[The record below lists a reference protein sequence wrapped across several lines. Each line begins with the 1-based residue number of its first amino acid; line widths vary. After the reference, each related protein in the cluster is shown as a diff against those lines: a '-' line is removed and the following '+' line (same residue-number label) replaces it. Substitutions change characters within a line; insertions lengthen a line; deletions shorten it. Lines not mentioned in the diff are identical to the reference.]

1 MIYQTKLLRALILSL
16 LIVMASPIARGQ
28 NASTASSQ
36 DDEVLIKTNLVQ
48 TDVTVTDK
56 QNRFVEGLKQEDFVI
71 KVDGREQPITSF
83 EIVRGAR
90 LPSLTASKDATR
102 PAQESIVAP
111 SASAPRSVVFFVDD
125 LHLSPEGSLRAK
137 EVLNNFIKTR
147 LTPDLQVLIASSSGQ
162 IGFLQQFTTDANVM
176 REAVRRISYQSRQ
189 MIDNEKPPMSVYE
202 AQLIER
208 GDRDTLAYQ
217 VQTHASYFGY
227 PPNTAQITVTQR
239 ARNILRQS
247 SYINDAGL
255 KSLEQIATT
264 RTPTGDRRTV
274 FFISEGFILDN
285 RVGDSFR
292 KLERVLDAAA
302 RTGTVIYTLDAR
314 GLATGAIDA
323 SSQRTADLAL
333 ANPLGAGNP
342 FAGYNPT
349 AELRANQE
357 VLRTLAE
364 DTGGRALLNNND
376 LENLV
381 ARTLDE
387 TSTYY
392 LIGWRPDAVDETK
405 REPVF
410 KKIEVSLRNRKDVK
424 VRARR
429 GFYNRRVEEN
439 LAVTNRAVPTTTNA
453 ILNAA
458 LNEIVPRR
466 DIPVAMQTIFA
477 SPENNKA
484 NLTATVELISDVR
497 GAASEISGAS
507 LSTAPANSSLATI
520 DVACILLDA
529 KGKVVYSDG
538 RTATFTP
545 RANSSTANNN
555 AGDSSANASSDVK
568 GNRISTMFATT
579 VSEPGLYQ
587 FRVAAHDARSKRTGT
602 AFQWIEV
609 PKLEAGKIAL
619 SSIVAV
625 ELPAASTAANAST
638 GARPNVA
645 LRFNRNSRLLLQLV
659 IYNAATDAASA
670 RDVTMQLQVKSG
682 ERIVNQAAAHA
693 VSVADVKDFTRIPYS
708 AAIPLRTLAPGV
720 YTVQA
725 TVTNTRTRATVTQNL
740 SITVD

>member
-1 MIYQTKLLRALILSL
+1 MKSKLNLTLILSL
-16 LIVMASPIARGQ
+16 LIAFAPLSVRAQNPSVTSP
-28 NASTASSQ
+28 Q
-36 DDEVLIKTNLVQ
+36 DDEIFVQTNLVQ
-48 TDVTVTDK
+48 TDVSVTDK

-71 KVDGREQPITSF
+71 KVDGREQPISF
-83 EIVRGAR
+83 FELVRGAR
-90 LPSLTASKDATR
+90 LPSSNASKDANRTTR
-102 PAQESIVAP
+102 ESVIAP
-111 SASAPRSVVFFVDD
+111 SDFARRSVIFFVDD

-217 VQTHASYFGY
+217 VQLHASYFGY
-227 PPNTAQITVTQR
+227 PPNTATTAVQQR
-239 ARNILRQS
+239 SRRLLQQS

-292 KLERVLDAAA
+292 KLERVIDAAA

-314 GLATGAIDA
+314 GLASGALDA
-323 SSQRTADLAL
+323 SSDRPADLAL
-333 ANPLGAGNP
+333 ANDVGAGNP
-342 FAGYNPT
+342 FAGYNSM

-364 DTGGRALLNNND
+364 DTGGRALLNRND

-381 ARTLDE
+381 SRTLDE

-392 LIGWRPDAVDETK
+392 LLGWRPDKIDDVK

-410 KKIEVSLRNRKDVK
+410 KKIEVSIRNRKDLK

-429 GFYNRRVEEN
+429 GFYNRRADEN
-439 LAVTNRAVPTTTNA
+439 LAGTNRAVPTTTNA
-453 ILNAA
+453 ILNQA
-458 LNEIVPRR
+458 LNEPVPRR
-466 DIPVAMQTIFA
+466 DIPVAVQAIFA
-477 SPENNKA
+477 SPENGKA
-484 NLTATVELISDVR
+484 SLTATIELVT
-497 GAASEISGAS
+497 GALDSAFGVDNGVGGATA
-507 LSTAPANSSLATI
+507 STASPPATI
-520 DVACILLDA
+520 DVACALLDA

-538 RTATFTP
+538 RTASFT
-545 RANSSTANNN
+545 RATSDKASDKAN
-555 AGDSSANASSDVK
+555 DLASDTK
-568 GNRISTMFATT
+568 QQNRITTSFATT
-579 VSEPGLYQ
+579 VSEPDLYQ

-638 GARPNVA
+638 GARPNVS

-682 ERIVNQAAAHA
+682 ERVVNEAAAHA
-693 VSVADVKDFTRIPYS
+693 VSVANVKDFTRIPYS

-720 YTVQA
+720 YTIQA
-725 TVTNTRTRATVTQNL
+725 TVSNTRTRATVTRHLN
-740 SITVD
+740 IIVE